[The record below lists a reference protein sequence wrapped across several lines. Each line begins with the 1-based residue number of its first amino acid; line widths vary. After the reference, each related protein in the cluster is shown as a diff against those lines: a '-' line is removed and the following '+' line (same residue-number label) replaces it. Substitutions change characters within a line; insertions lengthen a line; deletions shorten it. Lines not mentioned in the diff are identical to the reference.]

1 MGVTG
6 KKKTGFECLVNLF
19 EGREEKGWFDLCE
32 EHLYMI
38 GLMVVVMS
46 YCSKFTYGDYDLI
59 LEIPSFLICSRNP
72 RFHVFLSD
80 ANQGNEVAG

>member
-1 MGVTG
+1 
-6 KKKTGFECLVNLF
+6 
-19 EGREEKGWFDLCE
+19 
-32 EHLYMI
+32 MI

-80 ANQGNEVAG
+80 VNQGNEVAG